1 MSDSAI
7 AENPIAIQE
16 KETLLTLDHVSKSY
30 RLWHRPYERFVY
42 GLWNQLPSHSPQ
54 IIKEIAGKQKA
65 KLGQEVFALNEV
77 TLSIRKGRSV
87 GIIGQNGSGKSTL
100 LQLIAGVLQPTTG
113 QIRVNTERV
122 TALLE
127 LGSGFDPNFT
137 GRENVLLHGALSG
150 LSEKENKARLNEVLE
165 FSEIGEYIDRPVKTY
180 SSGMAVRLAFASS
193 ITVRPDL
200 LIVDEALAVGDI
212 FFQQRCFQKIRDL
225 VEEGVTILLVSHD
238 MVSISE
244 FCEETLLLD
253 HGRVVFFGDSNQAIN
268 RYYGLTRA
276 VGSSKSGKARFVM
289 KHRGSAASSAPAES
303 PMPLSPVTK
312 MHPNEDA
319 MARFTGYVVLDHE
332 GNVTALFQQSEWLTV
347 LFEVEVK
354 ADLENLSSGFVLR
367 DNRGALLLCKHQ
379 FQMDQLT
386 LRDVSAGEN
395 FRATISIGLNLTPG
409 NYTLDLDLVSIPHIA
424 FRDGKLSFADFDQFN
439 QRVCSTHE
447 LFAFAVGFNTHREG
461 SEFSHFGVVDL
472 PSRINIQDIQT

>member
-7 AENPIAIQE
+7 AENPIAVQE

-150 LSEKENKARLNEVLE
+150 LSEKENKGRLTEVLE
-165 FSEIGEYIDRPVKTY
+165 FSEIGEYFDRPVKTY

-193 ITVRPDL
+193 ITVRPEL

-225 VEEGVTILLVSHD
+225 VAEGVTILLVSHD
-238 MVSISE
+238 MRSISE

-268 RYYGLTRA
+268 RYYALTRA
-276 VGSSKSGKARFVM
+276 VRAKSGKARFVM
-289 KHRGSAASSAPAES
+289 KNQPGATTSAQAETE
-303 PMPLSPVTK
+303 MPLTPVTK
-312 MHPNEDA
+312 MYPDEDA

-332 GNVTALFQQSEWLTV
+332 GNVTALFQQSDWLTV
-347 LFEVEVK
+347 LFEVEVR
-354 ADLENLSSGFVLR
+354 ADLENLSCGITLR
-367 DNRGALLLCKHQ
+367 DQRGAFLLCKHQ
-379 FQMDQLT
+379 FQIDHLS
-386 LRDVSAGEN
+386 LRHFRAGEN
-395 FRATISIGLNLTPG
+395 FRATISLCLNITPG
-409 NYTLDLDLVSIPHIA
+409 NYTLDLDLVSIPQEA
-424 FRDGKLSFADFDQFN
+424 FRDGKLSYADFDQFN

-461 SEFSHFGVVDL
+461 CEFSHFGVVDL
-472 PSRINIQDIQT
+472 TRRISIQDIRT